1 MLASAWDP
9 YKNSLMSKL
18 IIFGGKEL
26 PFFTSWGPEANS
38 IIMIVT
44 AIVLLLL
51 VPFCLPRRVD
61 LVVLVGR
68 INEYVRTSWI
78 NFLHGRIWKMWMMQ

>member
-1 MLASAWDP
+1 V
-9 YKNSLMSKL
+9 
-18 IIFGGKEL
+18 GKEL

-51 VPFCLPRRVD
+51 VPFCLPTRVD
-61 LVVLVGR
+61 EDQFYMTRRNWRLRSIKAGA
-68 INEYVRTSWI
+68 
-78 NFLHGRIWKMWMMQ
+78 

>member
-1 MLASAWDP
+1 
-9 YKNSLMSKL
+9 MSKL

-51 VPFCLPRRVD
+51 VPICLPRKVD
-61 LVVLVGR
+61 ENQFCMTRNWRL
-68 INEYVRTSWI
+68 N
-78 NFLHGRIWKMWMMQ
+78 

>member
-1 MLASAWDP
+1 
-9 YKNSLMSKL
+9 MSKL

-51 VPFCLPRRVD
+51 VPFCLPRKADEDQFCMTR
-61 LVVLVGR
+61 
-68 INEYVRTSWI
+68 NWI
-78 NFLHGRIWKMWMMQ
+78 MET